1 MVECSFTNLV
11 CSNPVAVLKLQIWR
25 LLRSDGAW
33 SSLIFRQTIE
43 CGFILKLVR
52 DMIITCSP
60 YILFSPFA
68 LKYIIQNTEYIIYTH
83 TYIYII
89 YNIYTYIYI
98 CIYTYI
104 CILYIYT
111 YIDINMINNIYIYIY
126 IYIYNVYIY
135 KYIYEC
141 M

>member
-83 TYIYII
+83 
-89 YNIYTYIYI
+89 
-98 CIYTYI
+98 
-104 CILYIYT
+104 
-111 YIDINMINNIYIYIY
+111 IYIYISY
-126 IYIYNVYIY
+126 IIYIRIYIYVYIHIY
-135 KYIYEC
+135 VFCIYIRIYI
-141 M
+141 